1 MANALQK
8 RQLTADDQRILG
20 KLIVEGLNG
29 EITEETRD
37 ELKKLGNH
45 LELPEPY
52 GHLVGY
58 LRGYDTDGK
67 HLAAMLVDELRIVGM
82 ERLEARTEGP
92 HPLGVDWIV
101 MYSILEVMLEGGD
114 GDLRAEADLN
124 AEMGTDIA
132 NIDHVPAWA
141 QSLVKHINRSKTQG
155 DELTLQL
162 LNILEAQIEK
172 RRAELENTP

>member
-1 MANALQK
+1 MPTTTRK
-8 RQLTADDQRILG
+8 LTADDQRILG

-37 ELKKLGNH
+37 ELKRLGNH

-67 HLAAMLVDELRIVGM
+67 HLATMLVDELRIVGM
-82 ERLEARTEGP
+82 EKLEARTEGP

-101 MYSILEVMLEGGD
+101 MYGILEAILEGGD
-114 GDLRAEADLN
+114 RDLRAEADLN
-124 AEMGTDIA
+124 TEMGTDIA

-141 QSLVKHINRSKTQG
+141 RPLIKHIQNSTTKG
-155 DELTLQL
+155 DELTLEL
-162 LNILEAQIEK
+162 LDVLEDIIKK
-172 RRAELENTP
+172 RREQLS

>member
-1 MANALQK
+1 MQNTLHT
-8 RQLTADDQRILG
+8 RQLTADDRRILG

-29 EITEETRD
+29 EIMEETRD

-101 MYSILEVMLEGGD
+101 MYGILETILEGGD
-114 GDLRAEADLN
+114 RDLRAEADLN

-132 NIDHVPAWA
+132 NIDHIPTWA
-141 QSLVKHINRSKTQG
+141 RPLVKHIQNSTAEGK
-155 DELTLQL
+155 EL
-162 LNILEAQIEK
+162 ILELLGV
-172 RRAELENTP
+172 LENIIKKQREQLS

>member
-1 MANALQK
+1 MANTLQK
-8 RQLTADDQRILG
+8 RQLTANDQRILG

-67 HLAAMLVDELRIVGM
+67 HLAAMLVDDLRIVGM

-92 HPLGVDWIV
+92 HPLGVDWIM
-101 MYSILEVMLEGGD
+101 MYNILEVMLEGGD
-114 GDLRAEADLN
+114 RDLRAEADLN

-132 NIDHVPAWA
+132 NIEHIPTWA
-141 QSLVKHINRSKTQG
+141 RPLVKHIQNSTTKG
-155 DELTLQL
+155 DELTLEL
-162 LNILEAQIEK
+162 LDVLEDIIKK
-172 RRAELENTP
+172 RREQIS